1 MNVLLNGNKV
11 ALEGDP
17 LKVGDEVP
25 HFKLVDQNNEK
36 VKTADLL
43 GKVTLLSVVPD
54 LNTDI
59 CSLQTRRFN
68 QAVDQYTDVNFVTIS
83 TNTVAEQRDWC
94 AAEGVHNMRML
105 SDEQESFGYATNLYL
120 PVQGFDTRAVYIVDA
135 QGTVKYAQIIPE
147 VSEEPDY
154 DDALLALKTLMS

>member
-1 MNVLLNGNKV
+1 MNVLITGEV
-11 ALEGDP
+11 AELVGEP
-17 LKVGDEVP
+17 LAVGEQLP
-25 HFKLVDQNNEK
+25 HFKLEDENGDK
-36 VKTADLL
+36 VKTADLV
-43 GKVTLLSVVPD
+43 GRITLISVVPD
-54 LNTDI
+54 LNTDT
-59 CSLQTRRFN
+59 CSLQTRHFN
-68 QAVDQYTDVNFVTIS
+68 QTVDQFGDVQFITVS
-83 TNTVAEQRDWC
+83 TNSVEEQRDWC
-94 AAEGVHNMRML
+94 AAEGVKNMRVL